1 MPAGAR
7 PWPGP
12 CPCWRCEPVA
22 AHNSTM
28 KATVTTE
35 RLRQV
40 PLFRGLDSPALQALA
55 ELARACRF
63 EPGEKLFREGETCG
77 GVYVLLMGEVRI
89 FKVSAGGREL
99 TLHRQAAPATMA
111 EVPLVDGG
119 PYPASVEA
127 IQPVEALFL
136 TRTDFLSLCRRQPQ
150 VALAALELFAR
161 RLRTLVALLEAVTFG
176 GVRQRLAR
184 LLLERAP
191 AGPLVAT
198 HQALAL
204 ELGTVREVVSRNLS
218 RFQDEGLISMHGR
231 GAIELRDPDGLA
243 HEAALEL

>member
-1 MPAGAR
+1 MK
-7 PWPGP
+7 
-12 CPCWRCEPVA
+12 PVA
-22 AHNSTM
+22 DLE
-28 KATVTTE
+28 K
-35 RLRQV
+35 LRQI
-40 PLFRGLDSPALQALA
+40 PLFRGLDGPSLQALA
-55 ELARACRF
+55 ALARPCEF
-63 EPGEKLFREGETCG
+63 EPGAMLFREGDTCG
-77 GVYVLLMGEVRI
+77 GVYVLLGGEVRI
-89 FKVSAGGREL
+89 FKASAGGREL
-99 TLHRQAAPATMA
+99 TLHRQSAPATMA

-127 IQPVEALFL
+127 IRAVEALFL
-136 TRTDFLSLCRRQPQ
+136 PRAGFLSVCRQQPQ

-191 AGPLVAT
+191 AGPMVAT

-218 RFQDEGLISMHGR
+218 RFQDEGLIQMHGR
-231 GAIELRDPDGLA
+231 ASGASGRSAIEVLDQAGLA
-243 HEAALEL
+243 REATLEL